1 MVADHRRFS
10 TFTGIVADPVK
21 YFHHRVIVLLAC
33 PGISSQTVLLIRSD
47 RQVPAPANPSSACL
61 PTSIQGSMM
70 SSQFPYTRPRRLRN
84 SESMRSLFQETEF
97 KLGDLVLP
105 IFVEEEIDDF
115 VPINSM
121 PGVRRIP
128 ESKLA
133 SEIERYALAGIRS
146 VMTFG
151 VSHHLDDTG
160 SDTWNENGLVARMA
174 RICKDAVPEMVVMS
188 DTCFCEYTAHGHC
201 GVLHQG
207 QVDNDATLANL
218 GRQAVVAAQ
227 AGADFIAPSAAMD
240 GQVQAIRSALD
251 AAGFTQTAIMAYST
265 KFASALYGP
274 FREAGGSALK
284 GDRKS
289 YQMNPMN
296 RREAVRES
304 LLDEQEGADALMVK
318 PAGAYLD
325 IIRDIREASRLPL
338 GAYQVSG
345 EYAMIKFGAQA
356 GAIDEARVVRESLG
370 AIKRAGADLIF
381 TYFAMDLALSGI

>member
-1 MVADHRRFS
+1 
-10 TFTGIVADPVK
+10 
-21 YFHHRVIVLLAC
+21 
-33 PGISSQTVLLIRSD
+33 
-47 RQVPAPANPSSACL
+47 
-61 PTSIQGSMM
+61 M
-70 SSQFPYTRPRRLRN
+70 SSQFPYTRPRRLRG
-84 SESMRSLFQETEF
+84 SESMRSLFQETAF
-97 KLGDLVLP
+97 SLDDLVLP

-115 VPINSM
+115 VPITSM

-128 ESKLA
+128 EKRLA
-133 SEIERYALAGIRS
+133 QEIERYARAGIKS

-151 VSHHLDDTG
+151 VSHHLDADG
-160 SDTWNENGLVARMA
+160 SDTWNDNGLVARMT
-174 RICKDAVPEMVVMS
+174 RICKDAVPEMIVMS

-201 GVLHQG
+201 GVIHHG
-207 QVDNDATLANL
+207 KVDNDATLANL

-251 AAGFTQTAIMAYST
+251 GAGFTDTSIMAYST

-338 GAYQVSG
+338 AAYQVSG

-356 GAIDEARVVRESLG
+356 GAIDEDRVVRESLG

-381 TYFAMDLALSGI
+381 TYFAMDLAMSGI